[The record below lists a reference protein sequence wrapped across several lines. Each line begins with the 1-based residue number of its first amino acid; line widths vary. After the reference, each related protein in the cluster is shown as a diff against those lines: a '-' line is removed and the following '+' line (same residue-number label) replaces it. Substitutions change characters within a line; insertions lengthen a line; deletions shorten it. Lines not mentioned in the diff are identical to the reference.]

1 MYKLCSFAMLLGGSL
16 LFTPI
21 RADAGPVNSTASVQF
36 TPSTQPP
43 VNPPSIAAPENI
55 DIGQPGLH
63 IILTSLPAEPIGRL
77 PQTDVAPVRPYQLLG
92 LLLLLITTL
101 IKKEATFY
109 EKDTY

>member
-1 MYKLCSFAMLLGGSL
+1 MLFRHVTRWQPTLYTDSGGCRS
-16 LFTPI
+16 
-21 RADAGPVNSTASVQF
+21 RQF
-36 TPSTQPP
+36 DGLSAIYTKHSAARQS
-43 VNPPSIAAPENI
+43 PSIAAPENI

-92 LLLLLITTL
+92 LLLLLITIL

>member
-21 RADAGPVNSTASVQF
+21 RADAG
-36 TPSTQPP
+36 P

-92 LLLLLITTL
+92 LLLLLITIL